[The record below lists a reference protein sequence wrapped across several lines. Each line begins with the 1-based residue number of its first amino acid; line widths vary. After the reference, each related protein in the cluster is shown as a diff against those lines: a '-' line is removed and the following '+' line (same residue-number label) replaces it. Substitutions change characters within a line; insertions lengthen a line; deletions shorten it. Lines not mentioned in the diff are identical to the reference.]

1 MFRVIYI
8 TTGPKGDCNNYQNV
22 EGEVKF
28 NGKDNRAVS
37 FAFSSYCQSLWQL
50 SYSRVPIP

>member
-28 NGKDNRAVS
+28 NGAYGRTVS
-37 FAFSSYCQSLWQL
+37 QLLSLL
-50 SYSRVPIP
+50 N